1 MADAATLDA
10 SSDRRAGANPA
21 DAPNPLGARVKPAS
35 RLAETW
41 RRLRRDRF
49 ALFGGALVLLAVI
62 LALAAPVISPYDPLK
77 QNSKIRLYPIG
88 TTNHQI
94 LDKDGKPAVDSKGNP
109 IMSGTHW
116 LGTDG
121 NGRDILSR
129 LIYGSRTAL
138 LVATVPVLVAAV
150 AGLLMGLAAG
160 FFGGW
165 VDAILMRIADILFAF
180 PAILLA
186 IAIVAALGPRLV
198 NAMLALAIV
207 FIPAFARLVR
217 ASVITL
223 RHREFVTAAQA
234 SGASNV
240 RLIFRHI
247 LTNALP
253 TVLVFATL
261 QTGQMIIFGSALSF
275 LGLGVQPPTPDW
287 GTMANDGR
295 NSMLIA
301 PWVTTLPGIAI
312 FLVSVGFNLLGDGLR
327 DALDPT
333 LKV

>member
-1 MADAATLDA
+1 MVWH
-10 SSDRRAGANPA
+10 G
-21 DAPNPLGARVKPAS
+21 
-35 RLAETW
+35 
-41 RRLRRDRF
+41 LRRDTF
-49 ALFGGALVLLAVI
+49 ALIGGAIVLVTVFLAV
-62 LALAAPVISPYDPLK
+62 AAPVIAPHDPLK
-77 QNSKIRLYPIG
+77 QNSKIRLSPIG
-88 TTNHQI
+88 T
-94 LDKDGKPAVDSKGNP
+94 KGHP
-109 IMSGTHW
+109 

-138 LVATVPVLVAAV
+138 LVATVPVIAAAV
-150 AGLLMGLAAG
+150 AGLAMGLVAG
-160 FFGGW
+160 YFGGW
-165 VDAILMRIADILFAF
+165 IDAILMRIADVLFAF

-186 IAIVAALGPRLV
+186 IAIVAALGPRLI
-198 NAMLALAIV
+198 NAMMALAIV

-217 ASVITL
+217 ASVLSL
-223 RHREFVTAAQA
+223 RNREFVLAARA
-234 SGASNV
+234 SGATGW
-240 RLIFRHI
+240 RIIGRHI
-247 LTNALP
+247 LINALP
-253 TVLVFATL
+253 TIIVFATL
-261 QTGQMIIFGSALSF
+261 QTGQMIIFGAALSF

-312 FLVSVGFNLLGDGLR
+312 FIVSVGFNLLGDGLR

>member
-1 MADAATLDA
+1 MTGEATTPQIEPTEAAILSRGGVDATLR
-10 SSDRRAGANPA
+10 SVRHKSQLRM
-21 DAPNPLGARVKPAS
+21 VW
-35 RLAETW
+35 E
-41 RRLRRDRF
+41 RLRRDSF
-49 ALFGGALVLLAVI
+49 ATVGGLVVLI
-62 LALAAPVISPYDPLK
+62 TIALAIFAPVISPHDPLA
-77 QNSKIRLYPIG
+77 QDSSIRLSPIG
-88 TTNHQI
+88 T
-94 LDKDGKPAVDSKGNP
+94 
-109 IMSGTHW
+109 SGHL

-138 LVATVPVLVAAV
+138 AIAVIPVLVA
-150 AGLLMGLAAG
+150 GLIGLAMGLAAG
-160 FFGGW
+160 YFGGW
-165 VDAILMRIADILFAF
+165 VDAILMRLADILFAF

-186 IAIVAALGPRLV
+186 IAIVAVLGPALV
-198 NAMLALAIV
+198 NAMMALAIV

-217 ASVITL
+217 ASVL
-223 RHREFVTAAQA
+223 SLKGREFVLAAQT
-234 SGASNV
+234 SGARSS
-240 RLIFRHI
+240 RIIFRHI
-247 LTNALP
+247 LINALP
-253 TVLVFATL
+253 TIVVFATL
-261 QTGQMIIFGSALSF
+261 QTGQMIIFGAALSF

-312 FLVSVGFNLLGDGLR
+312 FIVAVAFNLLGDGLR

>member
-1 MADAATLDA
+1 MTDLVAHE
-10 SSDRRAGANPA
+10 RREREAGERQPERPRAY
-21 DAPNPLGARVKPAS
+21 DLAPLAGVAKRQTQLGIV
-35 RLAETW
+35 W
-41 RRLRRDRF
+41 RGLRRDTF
-49 ALFGGALVLLAVI
+49 ALIGGVIVLFTLFLAV
-62 LALAAPVISPYDPLK
+62 AAPVIAPHDPLK
-77 QNSKIRLYPIG
+77 QNSKIRLSPIG
-88 TTNHQI
+88 T
-94 LDKDGKPAVDSKGNP
+94 KGHP
-109 IMSGTHW
+109 

-138 LVATVPVLVAAV
+138 LVATVPVIAAAV
-150 AGLLMGLAAG
+150 AGLAMGLAAG
-160 FFGGW
+160 YFGGW

-186 IAIVAALGPRLV
+186 IAIVAALGPRLI
-198 NAMLALAIV
+198 NAMMALAIV

-217 ASVITL
+217 ASVLSL
-223 RHREFVTAAQA
+223 RSREFVLAARA
-234 SGASNV
+234 SGATGW
-240 RLIFRHI
+240 RIIGRHI
-247 LTNALP
+247 LINALP
-253 TVLVFATL
+253 TIIVFATL
-261 QTGQMIIFGSALSF
+261 QTGQMIIFGAALSF

-312 FLVSVGFNLLGDGLR
+312 FIVSVGFNLLGDGLR